1 MFFFVG
7 WPKVVPLKHSE
18 VVDIQHNG
26 SKIWTVILTKDRISI
41 WTFIQNQNILLGF
54 LKRSDIDKYGENHF
68 VLWSNDSR
76 KVAVI
81 TTKLCVYLYN
91 IEEINEF
98 VITNTQ
104 SLITN
109 YQNQNNSSLN
119 SNNNINSNPSTLIPK
134 VKKIR
139 IIPYKLLHLMKLPPY
154 STITRYIIYSVYCLS
169 LHLAIY
175 LFILFYFITE
185 RVI

>member
-7 WPKVVPLKHSE
+7 WPNVIPLKNSE
-18 VVDIQHNG
+18 VVDIQHNS
-26 SKIWTVILTKDRISI
+26 SKVWTVILTKDRISV
-41 WTFIQNQNILLGF
+41 WTIALNDCILLGF

-68 VLWSNDSR
+68 ILWSYDSR
-76 KVAVI
+76 KIAVV

-98 VITNTQ
+98 VLTQ
-104 SLITN
+104 NISLLS
-109 YQNQNNSSLN
+109 QQNNS
-119 SNNNINSNPSTLIPK
+119 NNVHLSTPK

-154 STITRYIIYSVYCLS
+154 STITRYHLFENFSVFVQGCYSNENIQSVS
-169 LHLAIY
+169 
-175 LFILFYFITE
+175 FNQ
-185 RVI
+185 

>member
-26 SKIWTVILTKDRISI
+26 SKVWTVILTKDRISV
-41 WTFIQNQNILLGF
+41 WTFALNQNILLGF
-54 LKRSDIDKYGENHF
+54 LKRSDIDKYGENRF
-68 VLWSNDSR
+68 SLWSFDSR
-76 KVAVI
+76 KIAVI

-104 SLITN
+104 QLINN
-109 YQNQNNSSLN
+109 YQNQLN
-119 SNNNINSNPSTLIPK
+119 SNINQNGNNNINSNPTTLIPK

-154 STITRYIIYSVYCLS
+154 STITRLS
-169 LHLAIY
+169 INYHQ
-175 LFILFYFITE
+175 
-185 RVI
+185 